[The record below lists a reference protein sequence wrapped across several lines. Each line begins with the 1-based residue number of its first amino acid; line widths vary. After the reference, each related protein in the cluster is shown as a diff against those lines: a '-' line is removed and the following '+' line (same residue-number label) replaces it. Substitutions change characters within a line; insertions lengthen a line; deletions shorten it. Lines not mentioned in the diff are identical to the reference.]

1 MLVLLDVDKRE
12 ICWRTLVGLEHPFVQ
27 IHYLIIT
34 LCSFSNSRGGI
45 LSGIL
50 IFFKSYLPVIIPG
63 LRPAAIYVF
72 YENII
77 PVLHSKLFFFR

>member
-1 MLVLLDVDKRE
+1 MAN
-12 ICWRTLVGLEHPFVQ
+12 LVGLEHPFVQ
-27 IHYLIIT
+27 IHYFIIT
-34 LCSFSNSRGGI
+34 LCSFCNSHGGI

-72 YENII
+72 YENIT
-77 PVLHSKLFFFR
+77 VLHSKLFSF